1 MLAPNPQFHSY
12 THSQSHQP
20 HARSSYLHSYS
31 MSQPTHN
38 QFMQTSAQIGR
49 AGQGWTQGPA
59 MSGAQTSVPLA
70 VPSTQPQSFAPPI
83 TTTTSK
89 TTSRAPA
96 TRPAPT
102 STPLHHPTP
111 ACSVPSPVT
120 APTPPAEKTSKAKSK
135 KGKEKDGAKA
145 SQGPGRVSANYTPY
159 AEKKIVDGVAKFKPY
174 GPNGWNELAE
184 WFNADPQVGDRR
196 DTTSL
201 RKKFQRVSD
210 S

>member
-31 MSQPTHN
+31 MSQPTSN
-38 QFMQTSAQIGR
+38 QFMQTLAHVSR
-49 AGQGWTQGPA
+49 AGQGWSQGSA
-59 MSGAQTSVPLA
+59 VIGAQSSA
-70 VPSTQPQSFAPPI
+70 VPSMQPPSFAP
-83 TTTTSK
+83 TVTATTSK
-89 TTSRAPA
+89 TTLRAPA
-96 TRPAPT
+96 TCPAPT
-102 STPLHHPTP
+102 SIPLHHP
-111 ACSVPSPVT
+111 APVHSALLPVA
-120 APTPPAEKTSKAKSK
+120 APTPPAEKTSKAKLK

-159 AEKKIVDGVAKFKPY
+159 AEKKIIDGVAKFKPY
-174 GPNGWNELAE
+174 GPIGWNKLAE
-184 WFNADPQVGDRR
+184 WFNADPQVGDHQ

-201 RKKFQRVSD
+201 RKKFQQVSH